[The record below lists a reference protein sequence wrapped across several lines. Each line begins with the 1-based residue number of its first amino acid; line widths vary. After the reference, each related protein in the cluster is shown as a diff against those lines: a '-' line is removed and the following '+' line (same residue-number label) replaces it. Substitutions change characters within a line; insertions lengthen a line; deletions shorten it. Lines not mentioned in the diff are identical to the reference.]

1 MRKFLISAEQI
12 FTFTS
17 LMLYSGTPLDGFL
30 TDGFTVKEGD
40 RIIFRLLYTLTY
52 IVSLSLI
59 ALRWKKV
66 TYAFSKDKFIWLLI
80 GVSAL
85 SIFWSLDPDIT
96 VRRVIGLSGTTI
108 FGLYLASRYTLKQ
121 QLNLCA
127 YMLAV
132 SIVMCLLFV
141 IFLPQIG
148 IDPAFNSW
156 RGIFPSK
163 NVLGKRFVLSAAIFL
178 FLAITGK
185 ENRLVLWLGYITSGV
200 LILLSQSATSLLNFI
215 IITVAFIVYCRI
227 LHLEYKVFIPVMTFI
242 STLSIAFYYWFI
254 SQGDSILGLVGKDA
268 TLTGRAELWPV
279 VLEMIGKKPWL
290 GYGYGVFWEKSSE
303 SSIVLQTVQWD
314 APNAHNGFL
323 DLWLSLGLLGFLV
336 FIIGFVINLFKAIYL
351 IRRNQTSES
360 IWLLVYLTFMI
371 LSNLTESTLLVQN
384 SMEWVLYVAA
394 ILSSQLYYARESL
407 KLESI

>member
-1 MRKFLISAEQI
+1 MA
-12 FTFTS
+12 
-17 LMLYSGTPLDGFL
+17 
-30 TDGFTVKEGD
+30 
-40 RIIFRLLYTLTY
+40 
-52 IVSLSLI
+52 
-59 ALRWKKV
+59 
-66 TYAFSKDKFIWLLI
+66 
-80 GVSAL
+80 
-85 SIFWSLDPDIT
+85 
-96 VRRVIGLSGTTI
+96 
-108 FGLYLASRYTLKQ
+108 
-121 QLNLCA
+121 
-127 YMLAV
+127 
-132 SIVMCLLFV
+132 
-141 IFLPQIG
+141 
-148 IDPAFNSW
+148 
-156 RGIFPSK
+156 
-163 NVLGKRFVLSAAIFL
+163 
-178 FLAITGK
+178 
-185 ENRLVLWLGYITSGV
+185 
-200 LILLSQSATSLLNFI
+200 
-215 IITVAFIVYCRI
+215 
-227 LHLEYKVFIPVMTFI
+227 
-242 STLSIAFYYWFI
+242 
-254 SQGDSILGLVGKDA
+254 
-268 TLTGRAELWPV
+268 V